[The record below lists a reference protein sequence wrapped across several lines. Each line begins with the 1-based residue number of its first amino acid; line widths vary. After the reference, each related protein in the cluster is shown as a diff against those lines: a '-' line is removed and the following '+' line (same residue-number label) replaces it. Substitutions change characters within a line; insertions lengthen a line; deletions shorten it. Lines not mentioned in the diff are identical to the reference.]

1 MSTPY
6 TVDVVAETIT
16 LSASFQK
23 KISKNEPEAYNT
35 YADLKAKYPDFTF
48 VRAEKNKRAGAY
60 DHTTMK
66 DIEEYLKSHSEWK
79 KEFDELFGESIPS
92 KTNACKTVRKA
103 KFVTIRAW
111 FVKKR
116 TEEEANNSLKNA
128 KKATRSGKRKDI
140 TEDLELVKI
149 QNDQSLPDAS

>member
-6 TVDVVAETIT
+6 TVDVIAETIT

-23 KISKNEPEAYNT
+23 KIAKNNLEAYNI
-35 YADLKAKYPDFTF
+35 YADLKTKYPNFTF
-48 VRAEKNKRAGAY
+48 VRAEKNKRTGAY

-66 DIEEYLKSHSEWK
+66 DIEGYLSTHTEWK
-79 KEFDELFGESIPS
+79 KEFDELFGEVVPS
-92 KTNACKTVRKA
+92 KTNACKTVRKV

-116 TEEEANNSLKNA
+116 AEEEANNNVKNA
-128 KKATRSGKRKDI
+128 KKSTKSKRKEPVINEMVQLQD
-140 TEDLELVKI
+140 E
-149 QNDQSLPDAS
+149 NDQSLPNAV

>member
-66 DIEEYLKSHSEWK
+66 DIDAYLATHSEWK
-79 KEFDELFGESIPS
+79 KEFDELFGELVPS

-116 TEEEANNSLKNA
+116 TEEEANNSLKGTKRTA
-128 KKATRSGKRKDI
+128 RAGKRKEV
-140 TEDLELVKI
+140 TKELELVEI
-149 QNDQSLPDAS
+149 QNDQSLPDAI